1 MSVLLP
7 AGGAPADAAVADALA
22 HDWALSAA
30 LTAGA
35 MGGSVT
41 LSHHPAAMGGL
52 PAWSVTGVT
61 STGDSVT
68 FLCSP
73 SLAAGGDS
81 ARVGVV
87 LTGTV
92 SRAVSVVIA
101 VAADVWAAG
110 EGAAVAAALA
120 SSSAQGSA
128 LTVAT
133 AAAGVDIAARSKAAA
148 AAIGNALTSIALAA
162 TFTDDT
168 AAALDGEGAV
178 ARAAAV
184 RSRGVIINGVATAD
198 PVILTPPA
206 VGALAAPSGVS
217 AGAATAAR
225 SGVDLPAL
233 FCFAFVTALVIGL
246 VWRRRHRAAGAA
258 AAIVTAKRK
267 QQLDSMGCSTP
278 TQPRADKHGS
288 LGSKSP
294 KLLPRTPKLSTGSP
308 HSPRTAAA
316 LVVSAEARAQAQ
328 AVSTENNGGRNTLI
342 MLNPI
347 HGGSLAGASTSERRH
362 SPTRTTAGTAPS
374 PLLLASP
381 ARVRSLRSPKSPT
394 LSVDNPLNSP
404 LSSPLKSPLSSPLSS
419 DPTSDTPLARDGA
432 DTVTQ
437 MLPRG
442 WRTAV
447 SKNGTVYYKHEDGR
461 KTSRRPE

>member
-1 MSVLLP
+1 M
-7 AGGAPADAAVADALA
+7 
-22 HDWALSAA
+22 
-30 LTAGA
+30 
-35 MGGSVT
+35 
-41 LSHHPAAMGGL
+41 
-52 PAWSVTGVT
+52 GVT

-198 PVILTPPA
+198 PVILTAPA

-217 AGAATAAR
+217 AGAAAAAR

-316 LVVSAEARAQAQ
+316 LVVSAARAQVQ
-328 AVSTENNGGRNTLI
+328 AVSTEYNGGRNTLV

-347 HGGSLAGASTSERRH
+347 HGGSLAGTSTSERRP

-381 ARVRSLRSPKSPT
+381 ARARSLRSPKSPT
-394 LSVDNPLNSP
+394 LSVDNPLNSPLSSPLKSP